1 MQNKMKLR
9 TLSVIL
15 LTILLFVPI
24 FSITT
29 YAYDTKNLQ
38 EIELCTGGMPFGVKI
53 SSPGLTIVRFTATK
67 GKNASSAYLSGLRE
81 GDIITHVNGVRVTSI
96 EGFIKEIDKAGAS
109 TLSITALR
117 NGKEMNFSVQPK
129 YSRDDGRY
137 KTGIFVKDTVAGIG
151 TVTFID
157 PQTGTFGG
165 LGHAISDS
173 QNGNPTEVSQGTVMD
188 VKINGVIKGQAGA
201 PGELEGAFSTKR
213 TGKLLKN
220 CNAGVFGVLT
230 DTSSYETSEKIKIC
244 PKEEIKTG
252 DAYIKCTLNDGGVGT
267 YKVKIFDIDTSNS
280 GVKNFKIK
288 VTDKKL
294 LELSGGIVQGM
305 SGSPVIQDGKLVGA
319 VTHVLINDPTT
330 GYGIFIENM
339 LNQI

>member
-1 MQNKMKLR
+1 MQNKVKIR
-9 TLSVIL
+9 TISVVL
-15 LTILLFVPI
+15 LAILLFVPT
-24 FSITT
+24 FSITS
-29 YAYDTKNLQ
+29 YAQETNNLND
-38 EIELCTGGMPFGVKI
+38 IELITGGMPFGVKI
-53 SSPGLTIVRFTATK
+53 FSPGVTVVKFTATK

-81 GDIITHVNGVRVTSI
+81 GDIITHINGVRVTNI

-109 TLSITALR
+109 TINLVAQR
-117 NGKEMNFSVQPK
+117 NGKEMTFLVKPR
-129 YSRDDGRY
+129 YSKDDGRY
-137 KTGIFVKDTVAGIG
+137 KTGIFIKDSVAGIG

-157 PQTGTFGG
+157 PETNTFGG
-165 LGHAISDS
+165 LGHAICDTS
-173 QNGNPTEVSQGTVMD
+173 GKPTEFSQGAIMD
-188 VKINGVIKGQAGA
+188 VNINGVVKGAVGA
-201 PGELEGAFSTKR
+201 PGELKGAFSSKR

-220 CNAGVFGVLT
+220 CNSGVFGVLS
-230 DTSSYETSEKIKIC
+230 DNVSYKTSEKLKIC
-244 PKEEIKTG
+244 PKEDVKEG
-252 DAYIKCTLNDGGVGT
+252 DAYIKCTLNNEGIGT
-267 YKVKIFDIDTSNS
+267 YKVKIYDVDKTNS

-294 LELSGGIVQGM
+294 LDLSGGIVQGM